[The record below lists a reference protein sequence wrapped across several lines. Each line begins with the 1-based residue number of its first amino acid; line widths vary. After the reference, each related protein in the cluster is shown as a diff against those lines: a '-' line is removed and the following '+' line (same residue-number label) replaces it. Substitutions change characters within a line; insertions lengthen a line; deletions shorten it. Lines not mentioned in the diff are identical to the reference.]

1 MDKPV
6 LDERLKNCA
15 SLVRESARLADVG
28 TDHAYLPI
36 WLLKSGKISYAVA
49 SDINEKPLKSGESN
63 AKLYGV
69 KNIEFR
75 LGAGLNPIKAED
87 KITDIVI
94 AGMGGEIISG
104 IIGESP
110 LTKDKRINLIL
121 QPMTRSEEL
130 IKFLYKNGFEI
141 EKQKCVIC
149 KGKCYTV
156 LSARFTENS
165 PETDDV
171 FPYLGKLDLNDEINR
186 IFAQIQIRN
195 LENKSKGNSSLLP
208 IIEKIRKRLV

>member
-6 LDERLKNCA
+6 LDERLKICA

-36 WLLKSGKISYAVA
+36 RLLKSGKISYAIA

-63 AKLYGV
+63 AKLYGE

-94 AGMGGEIISG
+94 AGMGGEVISG
-104 IIGESP
+104 IIDESP
-110 LTKDKRINLIL
+110 LTKDKNINLIL

-130 IKFLYKNGFEI
+130 IKYLYKNGFEI

-156 LSARFTENS
+156 LSARFTESN
-165 PETDDV
+165 PEIDDV
-171 FPYLGKLDLNDEINR
+171 FPYLGKLGLNDETNR
-186 IFAQIQIRN
+186 NFAQIQIRN
-195 LENKSKGNSSLLP
+195 LENKSKGDSSLLP
-208 IIEKIRKRLV
+208 IIDKIKKRLV

>member
-6 LDERLKNCA
+6 LDERLKICA

-36 WLLKSGKISYAVA
+36 RLLKSGKISYAIA

-63 AKLYGV
+63 AKLYGE

-94 AGMGGEIISG
+94 AGMGGEVISG
-104 IIGESP
+104 IIDESP
-110 LTKDKRINLIL
+110 LTKDKNINLIL

-130 IKFLYKNGFEI
+130 LKYLYKNGFEI

-156 LSARFTENS
+156 LSARFTESN
-165 PETDDV
+165 PEIDDV
-171 FPYLGKLDLNDEINR
+171 FPYLGKLGLNDETNR
-186 IFAQIQIRN
+186 NFAQIQIRN
-195 LENKSKGNSSLLP
+195 LENKSKGDSSLLP
-208 IIEKIRKRLV
+208 IIDKIKKRLV